1 MEVYS
6 ADENR
11 EYDQTAIFQSIG
23 SIHSDGKFQR
33 KEVLECRS
41 TVFVDGCMRHK
52 TNPSCADRFQA
63 KSTSRSSQS
72 MIQHFLRK
80 ISQPR

>member
-11 EYDQTAIFQSIG
+11 ENDQTAIFQSIG

-33 KEVLECRS
+33 EEVLECGAQFLL
-41 TVFVDGCMRHK
+41 TV
-52 TNPSCADRFQA
+52 A
-63 KSTSRSSQS
+63 
-72 MIQHFLRK
+72 
-80 ISQPR
+80 